1 MNIVL
6 RELKAHRGSLI
17 AWSFGMFFLIL
28 AGMTKYSGF
37 ANSGQSANDLFKG
50 LPGLAAAFGIES
62 VDLTLAIGFYSILFL
77 YILVMTAI
85 HASLLGAEIISK
97 EELEK
102 TAEFLFSK
110 PVTRKQVV
118 TSKLFASLVNVLILN
133 LVTLVASVIMVGAY
147 NKGESATP
155 VILLLMVGLFFV
167 QLIYL
172 AIGMAAAGIFKKPK
186 RAAPVATSLLLAAF
200 FLSLWLDITKKY
212 PGLKYL
218 TPFKYFEAKI
228 IINHT
233 ALDPLFVVI
242 SLSIVAVM
250 LAAAYLRYS
259 SRDLSV

>member
-6 RELKAHRGSLI
+6 RELKAHRKSLI
-17 AWSFGMFFLIL
+17 AWSVGMVFLIL

-62 VDLTLAIGFYSILFL
+62 VDLTQAIGFYSVLFL

-85 HASLLGAEIISK
+85 HGSLLGAEIISK
-97 EELEK
+97 EEQEK

-110 PVTRKQVV
+110 PVTRTQVV
-118 TSKLFASLVNVLILN
+118 TSKLFAALVNLLALN

-147 NKGESATP
+147 NTGESVTP

-167 QLIYL
+167 QLIFL
-172 AIGMAAAGIFKKPK
+172 SIGIAAAGISKKPK
-186 RAAPVATSLLLAAF
+186 LAAPVATGLLLAAF

-218 TPFKYFEAKI
+218 TPFKYFEGRV
-228 IINHT
+228 IINHNS
-233 ALDPLFVVI
+233 LDPLYVAI
-242 SLSIVAVM
+242 SLGIVAVM
-250 LAAAYLRYS
+250 LLAAYLRYN